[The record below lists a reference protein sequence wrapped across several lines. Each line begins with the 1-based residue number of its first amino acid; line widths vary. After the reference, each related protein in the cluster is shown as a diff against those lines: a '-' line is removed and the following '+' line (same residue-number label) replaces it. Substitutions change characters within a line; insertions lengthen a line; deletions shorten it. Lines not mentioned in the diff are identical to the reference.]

1 VAWIEHRENGWL
13 VRWRDQGKG
22 RSKNFRNEDDA
33 VRFKQ
38 TPPLPRL
45 RVSQVNNR
53 TNVPK
58 IEETRSR
65 SFTQFLIDCEE
76 DCTLR
81 AVLVGVLE
89 SPIDRKEGRIS
100 SGARRAAP
108 AASMG
113 ASGAGAA
120 RRAGGL
126 AEGLEPLLWAAEPA
140 RMTCRCLGRGDLGSR
155 HRRALVDCFDLARS
169 LKSRSDQTGAT
180 PTALRVEAMAL
191 ACRGV
196 PRRLVLMLMLLR
208 LVTDSG

>member
-89 SPIDRKEGRIS
+89 SPIDREGRS
-100 SGARRAAP
+100 HFVRRAPRGASRVNGCVGSRRCTASRRSGRGTRAAP
-108 AASMG
+108 V
-113 ASGAGAA
+113 
-120 RRAGGL
+120 GG
-126 AEGLEPLLWAAEPA
+126 
-140 RMTCRCLGRGDLGSR
+140 
-155 HRRALVDCFDLARS
+155 
-169 LKSRSDQTGAT
+169 
-180 PTALRVEAMAL
+180 
-191 ACRGV
+191 
-196 PRRLVLMLMLLR
+196 
-208 LVTDSG
+208 